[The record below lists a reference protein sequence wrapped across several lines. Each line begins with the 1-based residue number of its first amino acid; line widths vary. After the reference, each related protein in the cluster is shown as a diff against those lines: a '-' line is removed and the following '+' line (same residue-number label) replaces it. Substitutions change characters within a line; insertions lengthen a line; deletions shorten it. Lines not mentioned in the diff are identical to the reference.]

1 MSARLFSTMSCMRP
15 AKLHGVSSCTRN
27 PCQKLSPCG
36 FMVCNGSNML
46 LLSWQLTSFTFWK
59 GLQWSGNT
67 LGNRSEIVVHTP
79 LYAFHSNHWNQHG
92 SVQLNNMSSL
102 QILIA
107 WPHHVSTIFS
117 IQCLFGQVSNFSWSE
132 LVSVLLTDVNL
143 ALAVHFFPRIC
154 CLYFI
159 FWHMYFYSCPYGYM
173 DVALIPLFCFMM
185 VSSKAVHCVCL
196 RDKSDACNFGISM
209 PCCIPYW
216 PLRPQIVLEA
226 SSMWRT
232 RERVSK
238 FNCM

>member
-1 MSARLFSTMSCMRP
+1 
-15 AKLHGVSSCTRN
+15 
-27 PCQKLSPCG
+27 
-36 FMVCNGSNML
+36 
-46 LLSWQLTSFTFWK
+46 
-59 GLQWSGNT
+59 
-67 LGNRSEIVVHTP
+67 
-79 LYAFHSNHWNQHG
+79 
-92 SVQLNNMSSL
+92 MSSL

-232 RERVSK
+232 RERVSN
-238 FNCM
+238 FNCSAHGMDLGRAYWLDLLAVYNQLAWNEWSANLPSEWTMFLPLNRRLHPLHDRVAES